1 MIHLLFCRNC
11 YDVASSPVCT
21 DKVLPELYLSVS
33 AQKREFPRSFS
44 ENIIAA
50 NTVSKGVRMPWWK
63 DKKNKQR
70 EADPKDKKLG
80 QSRYRL

>member
-1 MIHLLFCRNC
+1 M
-11 YDVASSPVCT
+11 ASSPVCT
-21 DKVLPELYLSVS
+21 DKVSAELYLSVFS
-33 AQKREFPRSFS
+33 ADKYQKREFPRSCFS

-80 QSRYRL
+80 QPRYRL

>member
-1 MIHLLFCRNC
+1 MTWPPLQFVQTKFCQNYIC
-11 YDVASSPVCT
+11 
-21 DKVLPELYLSVS
+21 LY
-33 AQKREFPRSFS
+33 QKREFPRSFS

-80 QSRYRL
+80 QSR

>member
-1 MIHLLFCRNC
+1 MIHLLFCRKC
-11 YDVASSPVCT
+11 YDVASTPVCT
-21 DKVLPELYLSVS
+21 DKVSSELYLSVS

-80 QSRYRL
+80 QSR